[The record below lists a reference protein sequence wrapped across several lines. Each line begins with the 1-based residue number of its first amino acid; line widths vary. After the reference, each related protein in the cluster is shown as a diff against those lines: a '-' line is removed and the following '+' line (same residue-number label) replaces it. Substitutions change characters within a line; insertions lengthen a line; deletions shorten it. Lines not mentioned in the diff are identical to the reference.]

1 MFTTTVRYLGTKPK
15 PAMKALEPR
24 FRPEQ
29 NQTITRAI
37 FEILKEHGPLSVAQ
51 TWERVQLLLDAKCL
65 LSKNVELLYDSSNKS
80 QFDGYNIMT
89 CILQQVGVQDLT
101 SKTQMKTV
109 LRWMKERQK
118 LKQICNHVGPNK
130 QFLYTT
136 WFTPDVNKQRSTKV
150 KSS

>member
-1 MFTTTVRYLGTKPK
+1 MFTTTVKYLGTKPK

-37 FEILKEHGPLSVAQ
+37 FDILKDHGPLSVAQ
-51 TWERVQLLLDAKCL
+51 TWERVQ
-65 LSKNVELLYDSSNKS
+65 E
-80 QFDGYNIMT
+80 
-89 CILQQVGVQDLT
+89 VGVKDLT

-118 LKQICNHVGPNK
+118 LKQVCNHVGSNK

-136 WFTPDVNKQRSTKV
+136 WFTESPPVNQVRSGGF
-150 KSS
+150 KSSRSKAS

>member
-1 MFTTTVRYLGTKPK
+1 MFTTAVKYLGKKPK

-37 FEILKEHGPLSVAQ
+37 FELLKEHGPLSVAQ
-51 TWERVQLLLDAKCL
+51 TWERVQ
-65 LSKNVELLYDSSNKS
+65 E
-80 QFDGYNIMT
+80 
-89 CILQQVGVQDLT
+89 VGIKDLT

-136 WFTPDVNKQRSTKV
+136 WFTKPPTVTQPRSGVV
-150 KSS
+150 KSSQPKAT

>member
-1 MFTTTVRYLGTKPK
+1 MFTTVVKYLGTKPK

-37 FEILKEHGPLSVAQ
+37 FEILNEHGPLSVAQ
-51 TWERVQLLLDAKCL
+51 TWERVQ
-65 LSKNVELLYDSSNKS
+65 E
-80 QFDGYNIMT
+80 
-89 CILQQVGVQDLT
+89 VGVKDLT

-118 LKQICNHVGPNK
+118 LKQICNHSGPNK

-136 WFTPDVNKQRSTKV
+136 WFAKPPTVTQTRSVEV
-150 KSS
+150 KSSRKKAA

>member
-1 MFTTTVRYLGTKPK
+1 MFTTAVKHLGTKPK

-51 TWERVQLLLDAKCL
+51 TWERVQ
-65 LSKNVELLYDSSNKS
+65 E
-80 QFDGYNIMT
+80 
-89 CILQQVGVQDLT
+89 VGIKDLT

-109 LRWMKERQK
+109 LRWMKQRQK

-136 WFTPDVNKQRSTKV
+136 WFTKPPTVTGV
-150 KSS
+150 KSSST

>member
-1 MFTTTVRYLGTKPK
+1 MFTTAVKYLGTKPK

-51 TWERVQLLLDAKCL
+51 TWERVQ
-65 LSKNVELLYDSSNKS
+65 
-80 QFDGYNIMT
+80 
-89 CILQQVGVQDLT
+89 QVGVPDLT

-136 WFTPDVNKQRSTKV
+136 WFTKPPTVTQPRATRV
-150 KSS
+150 KS

>member
-1 MFTTTVRYLGTKPK
+1 MFTTVVKYLGTKPK

-51 TWERVQLLLDAKCL
+51 TWERVQ
-65 LSKNVELLYDSSNKS
+65 E
-80 QFDGYNIMT
+80 
-89 CILQQVGVQDLT
+89 VGVKDLT

-136 WFTPDVNKQRSTKV
+136 WFTKPPTVIQPRSGRV
-150 KSS
+150 KSAQIQGNLKYYVDRLHDVPDQF

>member
-1 MFTTTVRYLGTKPK
+1 MFTTAVRYLGTKPK
-15 PAMKALEPR
+15 PATKALEPR

-37 FEILKEHGPLSVAQ
+37 FDILKEHGPLSVAQ
-51 TWERVQLLLDAKCL
+51 TWERV
-65 LSKNVELLYDSSNKS
+65 
-80 QFDGYNIMT
+80 
-89 CILQQVGVQDLT
+89 QQVGVQDLT

-118 LKQICNHVGPNK
+118 LKQICNHVGSNK

>member
-1 MFTTTVRYLGTKPK
+1 MFTTAVKYLGTKPK
-15 PAMKALEPR
+15 PAVKALEPR

-51 TWERVQLLLDAKCL
+51 TWERVQ
-65 LSKNVELLYDSSNKS
+65 E
-80 QFDGYNIMT
+80 
-89 CILQQVGVQDLT
+89 VGVKDLT

-109 LRWMKERQK
+109 LRWMKQRQK
-118 LKQICNHVGPNK
+118 LKQICNHIGPNK

-136 WFTPDVNKQRSTKV
+136 WFNPPPTVTPPRSGAVKPSKTKAT
-150 KSS
+150 

>member
-1 MFTTTVRYLGTKPK
+1 MFTTAVKYVGTKPK
-15 PAMKALEPR
+15 PAMKALEPI

-37 FEILKEHGPLSVAQ
+37 FEIVKEHGPLTVAQ
-51 TWERVQLLLDAKCL
+51 TWERVQ
-65 LSKNVELLYDSSNKS
+65 E
-80 QFDGYNIMT
+80 
-89 CILQQVGVQDLT
+89 VGVKDLT
-101 SKTQMKTV
+101 SKTQMKSV

-136 WFTPDVNKQRSTKV
+136 WFTKPPTVAQPRSGGV
-150 KSS
+150 KSSQRKAT